1 MLEELKMESKIG
13 KRAFYKDYIKGRVVR
28 KMTIKTF
35 TSFASAQE
43 VDINANNPESKVA
56 INHKL

>member
-1 MLEELKMESKIG
+1 MESKIG
-13 KRAFYKDYIKGRVVR
+13 KRAFYKDYIKERVVR